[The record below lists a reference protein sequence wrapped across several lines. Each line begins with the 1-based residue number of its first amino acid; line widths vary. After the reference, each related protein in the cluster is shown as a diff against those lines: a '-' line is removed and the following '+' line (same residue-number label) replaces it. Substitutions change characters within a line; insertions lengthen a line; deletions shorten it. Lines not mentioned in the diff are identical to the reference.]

1 MVRGEERTDGFFVR
15 NKSALS
21 MGLAALVIA
30 GTADLVAGFFMVSME
45 EYILMVPG
53 MMVLIYAA
61 IGMRGNIFGA
71 MGSRL
76 GTAMH
81 IGTFQMTFRKKSVL
95 RSNVE
100 AAMALTLAMSVL
112 MALIGWIVV
121 WMLFDSTY
129 DFLKFMFIST
139 FGGLLAGVL
148 VLVVNIAVAYIGY
161 KRNWDVDNITAPLIA
176 AAGDVITVPMIY
188 VATLMAV
195 NLDDALTQIG
205 AVVLVVL
212 TVLMVARIVTR
223 KSKRKRKKDEAKR
236 IIVESMPVLLG
247 CVFLE
252 LATGVLIEH
261 QEERFIECAV
271 LLLMMTAFLNEGNA
285 LSGMLTS
292 RISSMFHMG
301 TMPRTRFP
309 PRETLDN
316 YAIMYL
322 LALVTFL
329 YIMGIAYLCQPDDL
343 GFLTLLAIVM
353 IAALI
358 ITTVINFLSYYVAL
372 AALRFRLDPDDH
384 CIPITSSLMDVISTV
399 VLVGV
404 IMVFI

>member
-1 MVRGEERTDGFFVR
+1 MVGREERTDGFFVR
-15 NKSALS
+15 NKSPLL

-45 EYILMVPG
+45 DYILMVPG

-81 IGTFQMTFRKKSVL
+81 IGTFQLSFGKKSVL
-95 RSNVE
+95 RANIE

-112 MALIGWIVV
+112 MALIGWVLV
-121 WMLFDSTY
+121 WILFDNTY

-148 VLVVNIAVAYIGY
+148 VMVVNIAVAYIGY
-161 KRNWDVDNITAPLIA
+161 RRNWDVDNITAPLIA

-195 NLDDALTQIG
+195 NLDDIVTQIG
-205 AVVLVVL
+205 AVVLVIITVIVVL
-212 TVLMVARIVTR
+212 RIVTR
-223 KSKRKRKKDEAKR
+223 KSKRRRKVDEAKR
-236 IIVESMPVLLG
+236 IVTESMFVLLG
-247 CVFLE
+247 CIVLE

-261 QEERFIECAV
+261 EEAKFIEYAV
-271 LLLMMTAFLNEGNA
+271 LLMLITAFLNEGNA

-292 RISSMFHMG
+292 RLSSMFHMG
-301 TMPRTRFP
+301 TLPRTRFP
-309 PRETLDN
+309 PRETVDN
-316 YAIMYL
+316 YLVMYI

-329 YIMGIAYLCQPDDL
+329 YIMVIAFVCQPDDME
-343 GFLTLLAIVM
+343 FITLLAVVM
-353 IAALI
+353 VSAVI

-372 AALRFRLDPDDH
+372 AALRFNLDPDDH
-384 CIPITSSLMDVISTV
+384 CIPITSSIMDVVSTI
-399 VLVGV
+399 VLVAV
-404 IMVFI
+404 IGRFI

>member
-1 MVRGEERTDGFFVR
+1 MVRGEERADGFFVR
-15 NKSALS
+15 NKSALY

-45 EYILMVPG
+45 DYILMVPG

-81 IGTFQMTFRKKSVL
+81 IGTFQLSFRKKSVL
-95 RSNVE
+95 RSNIE

-112 MALIGWIVV
+112 MALIGWVIV
-121 WMLFDSTY
+121 WILFDNTY

-148 VLVVNIAVAYIGY
+148 VMVVNIAVAYIGY
-161 KRNWDVDNITAPLIA
+161 RRNWDVDNITAPLIA

-188 VATLMAV
+188 TATLMAV
-195 NLDDALTQIG
+195 NLEDMITQIG
-205 AVVLVVL
+205 AIVLIAVTVLV
-212 TVLMVARIVTR
+212 VARIVTR
-223 KSKRKRKKDEAKR
+223 KSKRKRKVDEAKR
-236 IIVESMPVLLG
+236 IVVQSMPVLLG
-247 CVFLE
+247 CIVLE

-261 QEERFIECAV
+261 EEARFIEYAV
-271 LLLMMTAFLNEGNA
+271 LLLMITAFLNEGNA

-292 RISSMFHMG
+292 RLSSMFHMG
-301 TMPRTRFP
+301 TLPRTRFP
-309 PRETLDN
+309 PRETIDN
-316 YAIMYL
+316 YLIMYI
-322 LALVTFL
+322 LALITFM
-329 YIMGIAYLCQPDDL
+329 YIMGIAFVCQPNDME
-343 GFLTLLAIVM
+343 FMTLVAIVFV
-353 IAALI
+353 AAMI

-372 AALRFRLDPDDH
+372 AALRFNLDPDDH
-384 CIPITSSLMDVISTV
+384 CIPITSSIMDVVSTV
-399 VLVGV
+399 VLVAV
-404 IMVFI
+404 IGIFI

>member
-1 MVRGEERTDGFFVR
+1 MVREERNDGFFVR
-15 NKSALS
+15 NRSALS

-45 EYILMVPG
+45 DYILMVPG

-81 IGTFQMTFRKKSVL
+81 IGTFQMSFRKKSVL
-95 RSNVE
+95 RANVE

-112 MALIGWIVV
+112 MALIGWVIV
-121 WMLFDSTY
+121 WMLFGETY

-148 VLVVNIAVAYIGY
+148 VMVVNIAVAYIGY

-188 VATLMAV
+188 LATIMAV
-195 NLDDALTQIG
+195 ELDDAITQIG
-205 AVVLVVL
+205 AVILVVV
-212 TVLMVARIVTR
+212 TVVFLVRIVTR
-223 KSKRKRKKDEAKR
+223 KSKRRRKKDEAKR
-236 IIVESMPVLLG
+236 IVIESMPILLG

-261 QEERFIECAV
+261 EEERFIEYAV
-271 LLLMMTAFLNEGNA
+271 LLMMMTAFLNEGNA

-301 TMPRTRFP
+301 TMPRSRFP

-316 YAIMYL
+316 FAIMYI
-322 LALVTFL
+322 LALITFL
-329 YIMGIAYLCQPDDL
+329 YIMGIAYVCQPDDL
-343 GFLTLLAIVM
+343 GFMTLLAIVM
-353 IAALI
+353 LSALI

-372 AALRFRLDPDDH
+372 AALKFRLDPDDH
-384 CIPITSSLMDVISTV
+384 CIPITSSMMDVISTA
-399 VLVGV
+399 VLVAV
-404 IMVFI
+404 ITLFI